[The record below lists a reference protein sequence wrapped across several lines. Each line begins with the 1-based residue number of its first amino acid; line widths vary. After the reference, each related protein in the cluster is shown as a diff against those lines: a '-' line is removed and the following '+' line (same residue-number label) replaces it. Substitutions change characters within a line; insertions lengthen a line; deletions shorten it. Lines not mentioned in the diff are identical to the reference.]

1 MLNVY
6 HYATFRNVKNDA
18 ILNVGVI
25 IGLDILT
32 TRDPTVAGRKT
43 KK

>member
-1 MLNVY
+1 MFTIC
-6 HYATFRNVKNDA
+6 HFQECKNDA

-32 TRDPTVAGRKT
+32 TRDLTVAGRMT

>member
-6 HYATFRNVKNDA
+6 HYVTFRNVKNDA